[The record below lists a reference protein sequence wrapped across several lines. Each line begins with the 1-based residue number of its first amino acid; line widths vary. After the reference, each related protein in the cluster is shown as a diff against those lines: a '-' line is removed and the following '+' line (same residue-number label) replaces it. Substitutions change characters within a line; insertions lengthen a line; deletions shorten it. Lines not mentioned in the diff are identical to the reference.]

1 MLRAVSFIVSIP
13 AMVVGLFAANCGGA
27 LSLVG
32 TLLGIL
38 AIISFA
44 VIAIGWTQDHDVAN

>member
-13 AMVVGLFAANCGGA
+13 AMVVGLFAANYGGA
-27 LSLVG
+27 LSLAG

-44 VIAIGWTQDHDVAN
+44 VIATGWTQDHDVAN